1 MLSQQE
7 FQQRYRYDTTED
19 RLGEG
24 GFGEVFKAY
33 DTFLDRWVAI
43 KVSKVK
49 ADFPELRLRKEAEL
63 VNKLPIHPNIARY
76 EECYSF
82 NTMSGEYDF
91 GVLQYYEHGN
101 LLQLLRKQS
110 LSQGQRYTLL
120 TNLLEGIKFIHS
132 HNIIHRD
139 IKPQNILIVKRNE
152 EYIPKITDFGISKK
166 IKLTK
171 QTQFSNSLIG
181 AGTIAY
187 SAPEQLA
194 DQPIRKNTD
203 LWSFGIIAYQVLVGE
218 LPFNSGS
225 HSTSSELGRQEILK
239 QINSGQLPKKF
250 DSIPGPWRILIER
263 CLVNDP
269 ECRIKDTNE
278 CFSIL
283 TGMKHPNSLPIVLD
297 SNTNVE
303 DDCTQVI
310 NTTSKK
316 VKQKKIFKNWNRSLT
331 YLSLSLLGVIVLAF
345 ILLFPGVSENITNN
359 EINLN
364 DSSSISKSV
373 IENSQKHSP
382 EKQVAPIVT
391 QDSNKQVSEL
401 TTIRNEKSA
410 GEPEKEI
417 VSNQIQ
423 EIVFPNGDSYIGS
436 IKNGK
441 MDGKGKY
448 LFKSGG
454 LISKNDPME
463 RKAEAG
469 DYIEGEWV
477 EGELYRGHIFDRNG
491 SKKQQIIIGRN

>member
-1 MLSQQE
+1 MLSQKE
-7 FQQRYRYDTTED
+7 FQQRYRYDIAED

-49 ADFPELRLRKEAEL
+49 ADFPELRLRKEVEL

-76 EECYSF
+76 EECYTF
-82 NTMSGEYDF
+82 NTLSGEYDF
-91 GVLQYYEHGN
+91 GVLQYYEDGN

-120 TNLLEGIKFIHS
+120 NNLLEGIKFIHS

-139 IKPQNILIVKRNE
+139 IKPQNILIVKRND

-166 IKLTK
+166 IKPTK
-171 QTQFSNSLIG
+171 LTQFSNSLIG

-218 LPFNSGS
+218 LPFNSGT

-250 DSIPGPWRILIER
+250 DAIPNPWGTLIER

-269 ECRIKDTNE
+269 EYRIKDTSE
-278 CFSIL
+278 CFLLL
-283 TGMKHPNSLPIVLD
+283 TNQKRTNSPFIASHNKD
-297 SNTNVE
+297 NIE
-303 DDCTQVI
+303 DDCTQVVDA
-310 NTTSKK
+310 TRKK
-316 VKQKKIFKNWNRSLT
+316 TKQKKVSVKWGRSST
-331 YLSLSLLGVIVLAF
+331 YFSLSILGVI
-345 ILLFPGVSENITNN
+345 ILVSAILFRGITDDNQGR

-364 DSSSISKSV
+364 DSISNSAT
-373 IENSQKHSP
+373 ENFGRHLP
-382 EKQVAPIVT
+382 EKQIVPIIMR
-391 QDSNKQVSEL
+391 DSIKQTSETGNKPD
-401 TTIRNEKSA
+401 EKKS
-410 GEPEKEI
+410 GVKEKNI
-417 VSNQIQ
+417 ISDQFQQID
-423 EIVFPNGDSYIGS
+423 FPNGDTYKGS

-448 LFKSGG
+448 WFKSGG
-454 LISKNDPME
+454 LISQNDPME

-469 DYIEGEWV
+469 DYIEGEWAN
-477 EGELYRGHIFDRNG
+477 GELYRGYIFDKNG
-491 SKKQQIIIGRN
+491 IKKQQIIIGRN